1 MSRPRDAL
9 PLFVLICA
17 VGLGVFGWTLWQSKE
32 EGAERVHYEDLAL
45 ARLHLLEAAQK
56 TYHQQQGRY
65 GWVEDLEGA
74 DLLSDFGIEKDTE
87 AMTGGMLYLTSPRY
101 RLDVMLPFQITR
113 TGQVRIGLRSEGKRN
128 ADLEEDHFVIVAR
141 PWGDLESGLRT
152 FLIDESGQV
161 YVSEGVSDKE
171 ALRTRALP
179 ELHPSIAGVIVTGGM
194 RLYPIDNLP
203 KR

>member
-1 MSRPRDAL
+1 MQAIEERLDRARR
-9 PLFVLICA
+9 IEA
-17 VGLGVFGWTLWQSKE
+17 ETKGAWTKE
-32 EGAERVHYEDLAL
+32 
-45 ARLHLLEAAQK
+45 
-56 TYHQQQGRY
+56 
-65 GWVEDLEGA
+65 W
-74 DLLSDFGIEKDTE
+74 TE
-87 AMTGGMLYLTSPRY
+87 ARHRVAASPRY

-141 PWGDLESGLRT
+141 PWGELESGLRT
-152 FLIDESGQV
+152 FIIDETGQV